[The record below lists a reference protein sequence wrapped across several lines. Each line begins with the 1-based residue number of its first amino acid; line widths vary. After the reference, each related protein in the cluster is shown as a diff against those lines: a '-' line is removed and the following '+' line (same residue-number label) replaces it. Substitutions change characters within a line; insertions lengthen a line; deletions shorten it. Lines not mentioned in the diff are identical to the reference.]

1 MYSTRKTPKKK
12 VVKKIIKRK
21 KKKPKKPKTIS
32 RDIKQSVKQA
42 VQVIIE
48 APKQKSR
55 PKGLQPKATSIRDNM
70 FRPSLVQV
78 IREERNNNMD
88 FQLASLVSRLE
99 NTLKEPQQLTPER
112 DNRLEILNEVRKKQQ
127 ERFTRELQDQT
138 QSQQQ
143 ELRQIRLEQQ
153 NLLDDINFKDA
164 MNEPPKLNPTPT
176 EVMNLL
182 NRVEQSRRPPPQEEE
197 EEKDEFFDPIE
208 EPLPQPV
215 RQPDPVEEQ
224 VRLTPS
230 IPIAKPIL
238 QPKKEFSNKP
248 LNMFDEM
255 KKNPIFLKQKEKEK
269 GLNEKKI
276 LDEKQAEEKTPSPP
290 QEAEEKVIE
299 IKHPLKNTGVDFY
312 GKKIP
317 SFQDKLNFL
326 KKNNL
331 KQEDKNGALREVM
344 FSVENTENY
353 VKLTKIFKY
362 YGIDENTGNFIS
374 GKVV

>member
-1 MYSTRKTPKKK
+1 MIIVLINYIIIIIMYSTRKTPKKK

-164 MNEPPKLNPTPT
+164 MNEPPKIYPTPT

-197 EEKDEFFDPIE
+197 KDEFFDPIE
-208 EPLPQPV
+208 E
-215 RQPDPVEEQ
+215 
-224 VRLTPS
+224 S
-230 IPIAKPIL
+230 IPVAVRKEPVIKIETASGFVPL
-238 QPKKEFSNKP
+238 EEFSRANLDPIKKDEFKP
-248 LNMFDEM
+248 EL
-255 KKNPIFLKQKEKEK
+255 NPI
-269 GLNEKKI
+269 KKDEFKTG
-276 LDEKQAEEKTPSPP
+276 LDERQAEEKTPTPP
-290 QEAEEKVIE
+290 QEEEEQVIQ
-299 IKHPLKNTGVDFY
+299 IKHPLKKTGVDFY
-312 GKKIP
+312 GTKTA
-317 SFQDKLNFL
+317 SFQDKLKFL

-331 KQEDKNGALREVM
+331 KQVDKNGGLREIM

-353 VKLTKIFKY
+353 IKLTKIFKY
-362 YGIDENTGNFIS
+362 YGINEKTGDFIS
-374 GKVV
+374 GEVV

>member
-1 MYSTRKTPKKK
+1 MIIVLINYIIIIIMYSTRKTPKKK

-32 RDIKQSVKQA
+32 KDIKQSVKQA

-48 APKQKSR
+48 TPKQKSR
-55 PKGLQPKATSIRDNM
+55 PRTTGLQPKATSIRDNIT
-70 FRPSLVQV
+70 RPSLVQV
-78 IREERNNNMD
+78 IRE
-88 FQLASLVSRLE
+88 
-99 NTLKEPQQLTPER
+99 ER

-127 ERFTRELQDQT
+127 ERFTRQQQQQLE
-138 QSQQQ
+138 SQQE

-164 MNEPPKLNPTPT
+164 MNEPPKIYPTPT

-208 EPLPQPV
+208 EPVAQPV
-215 RQPDPVEEQ
+215 RQPDPVVEP

-230 IPIAKPIL
+230 IPIAKPTL
-238 QPKKEFSNKP
+238 QPKKEFSDKP

-290 QEAEEKVIE
+290 QEEEEKVIE
-299 IKHPLKNTGVDFY
+299 IKTSMKKNATDIMT
-312 GKKIP
+312 GKKIAG
-317 SFQDKLNFL
+317 FQDKLNFI
-326 KKNNL
+326 KKNKL
-331 KQEDKNGALREVM
+331 KQQDKNGALREVVL
-344 FSVENTENY
+344 STDTPANIY
-353 VKLTKIFKY
+353 IY
-362 YGIDENTGNFIS
+362 Q
-374 GKVV
+374 

>member
-32 RDIKQSVKQA
+32 KDIKQSVKQA

-99 NTLKEPQQLTPER
+99 NTLREPQQLTPQTIPNINP
-112 DNRLEILNEVRKKQQ
+112 DLSLLKQQ
-127 ERFTRELQDQT
+127 LQDQT

-143 ELRQIRLEQQ
+143 QLNQVRLEQQ

-164 MNEPPKLNPTPT
+164 MNEPPKINPTPT

-197 EEKDEFFDPIE
+197 KDEFFDVEDLPTPIPVAVRK
-208 EPLPQPV
+208 EP
-215 RQPDPVEEQ
+215 DIKIE
-224 VRLTPS
+224 TPS
-230 IPIAKPIL
+230 GFVSL
-238 QPKKEFSNKP
+238 EEFSRAKLDPIKKDEFKP
-248 LNMFDEM
+248 EL
-255 KKNPIFLKQKEKEK
+255 NPI
-269 GLNEKKI
+269 KKDDFKTG
-276 LDEKQAEEKTPSPP
+276 LDERQAEERPPTPPQEEEEKTPTPP
-290 QEAEEKVIE
+290 QEEKVIQ
-299 IKHPLKNTGVDFY
+299 IKSSMKKNAIDVMT
-312 GKKIP
+312 GKKIA
-317 SFQDKLNFL
+317 SFQDKLDFI

-331 KQEDKNGALREVM
+331 KQLDKKRALRVVM
-344 FSVENTENY
+344 FSEETPAN
-353 VKLTKIFKY
+353 KLKISKIFNY
-362 YGIDENTGNFIS
+362 YGINEKTGDFIT
-374 GKVV
+374 GELV